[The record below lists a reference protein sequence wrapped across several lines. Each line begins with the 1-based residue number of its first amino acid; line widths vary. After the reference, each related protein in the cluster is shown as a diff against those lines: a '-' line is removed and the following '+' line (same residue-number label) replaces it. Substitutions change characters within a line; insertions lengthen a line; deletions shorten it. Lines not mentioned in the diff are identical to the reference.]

1 MSETDEIEPYQMAGA
16 IRKALLEITDHYDD
30 ALIPPRLTSGVK
42 QPTAPVPADVHK
54 IKPAR
59 KVFEHSPAPVS
70 LAVLDAR
77 RDAHAD
83 LAHYARV
90 VLNEVNDGTITT
102 RVNGESPFALARFLD
117 VWALALAEQLPEE
130 ASAAW
135 RDFHAHGAALRR
147 FALPDRRDWVKL
159 GKCPFVVEDAF
170 CRGEVR
176 GYGEAGQATCTDCGQ
191 WGPTEWWEEVMVGAV
206 GALLT
211 YDQIIPF
218 IHRAYGRVVKRATLR
233 TWLHRRVLVDSGKDD
248 QGRTLYSREAV
259 VWAMTRAA

>member
-1 MSETDEIEPYQMAGA
+1 MAGA

-90 VLNEVNDGTITT
+90 VLNEVNEGAITT
-102 RVNGESPFALARFLD
+102 HVNGESPFALARFLD

-130 ASAAW
+130 ASAAA
-135 RDFHAHGAALRR
+135 RLPRPRRHAAA
-147 FALPDRRDWVKL
+147 
-159 GKCPFVVEDAF
+159 
-170 CRGEVR
+170 VR
-176 GYGEAGQATCTDCGQ
+176 ASRPPRLGEARQVPVRRG
-191 WGPTEWWEEVMVGAV
+191 
-206 GALLT
+206 
-211 YDQIIPF
+211 
-218 IHRAYGRVVKRATLR
+218 GRVL
-233 TWLHRRVLVDSGKDD
+233 
-248 QGRTLYSREAV
+248 
-259 VWAMTRAA
+259 